1 MSTGSR
7 DFVNP
12 ASDFEEMLSALLAES
27 AEFLLVGGYAVIL
40 HTEPR
45 YTKDLDIWVRP
56 SHPNAKRVT
65 RALERFGVPLFR
77 VRLSELAHPGL
88 TLQIGVEPI
97 RIDLITEIEGVD
109 FEKAWRR
116 RALLPIG
123 GMEVPVLSVQDLI
136 RNKRSVA
143 RPMDLVDV
151 SHLEAVARE
160 RAADS
165 QVAAP
170 KTRPKPK
177 RRPKRKR

>member
-1 MSTGSR
+1 M
-7 DFVNP
+7 NL
-12 ASDFEEMLSALLAES
+12 ASDFEEMLSALFAES
-27 AEFLLVGGYAVIL
+27 VEFLLVGGYAVIL

-56 SHPNAKRVT
+56 TPANAKRVMK
-65 RALERFGVPLFR
+65 ALKRFGAPTFR
-77 VRLSELAHPGL
+77 VRVGELAKPGL
-88 TLQIGVEPI
+88 ILQLGVEPI

-109 FEKAWRR
+109 FVKAWTR

-123 GMEVPVLSVQDLI
+123 GMQVPVLSVEDLI

-160 RAADS
+160 RGDES
-165 QVAAP
+165 QSAP
-170 KTRPKPK
+170 PTTHQKRKPK
-177 RRPKRKR
+177 RPPTRKKR